1 MRSRTAQWFECK
13 IKYEKM
19 MEDGLQKQVV
29 EQYVVDALSFAEAE
43 QRITEEM
50 FQYISGEFE
59 VADVKKAAYK
69 EIFFMS
75 DAAKKFHNEVED
87 LTRALHKGDME
98 KADEVFHRPLAEQN
112 NADTRWYKAKLQFIT
127 IDEKTEKEKRTNVT
141 YLVQACS
148 LHNALDNI
156 DTVMKGTMIDYVQ
169 ANVGETQLVDVFET
183 MEQREQ
189 NGARSSYAESRQSST
204 EGQYTAEDK
213 AAELMAKMAE
223 EVKDASLKVEDIVD
237 RYVKSGTPELR
248 QQLIDKLTEIRKE
261 KFGIE

>member
-13 IKYEKM
+13 IKYEKV

-50 FQYISGEFE
+50 SAYISGEFE
-59 VADVKKAAYK
+59 VTDVKKAAYK
-69 EIFFMS
+69 EVFFMQDGEKILS
-75 DAAKKFHNEVED
+75 HETEKLSRAMNKGREAA
-87 LTRALHKGDME
+87 ME
-98 KADEVFHRPLAEQN
+98 QYDKPTDWNPN

-127 IDEKTEKEKRTNVT
+127 TDEKTEKEKRTNVT

-169 ANVGETQLVDVFET
+169 ANVGETQLVDVFES
-183 MEQREQ
+183 
-189 NGARSSYAESRQSST
+189 AA
-204 EGQYTAEDK
+204 DK
-213 AAELMAKMAE
+213 AAELMARMAE
-223 EVKDASLKVEDIVD
+223 DVKDASLKVEDIVD
-237 RYVKSGTPELR
+237 RYVTTATPELR

>member
-13 IKYEKM
+13 IKYEKV

-50 FQYISGEFE
+50 SAYISGEFE
-59 VADVKKAAYK
+59 VVDVKKAAYK
-69 EIFFMS
+69 EVFFDDDNAAS
-75 DAAKKFHNEVED
+75 D
-87 LTRALHKGDME
+87 
-98 KADEVFHRPLAEQN
+98 
-112 NADTRWYKAKLQFIT
+112 RWYKAKLQFIT

-169 ANVGETQLVDVFET
+169 VNVGETQLMDVFES
-183 MEQREQ
+183 
-189 NGARSSYAESRQSST
+189 AA
-204 EGQYTAEDK
+204 DK
-213 AAELMAKMAE
+213 AAELMARMAE
-223 EVKDASLKVEDIVD
+223 DAKDASLKVEDIVD
-237 RYVKSGTPELR
+237 RYVKSATPELR

>member
-13 IKYEKM
+13 IKYEKV

-50 FQYISGEFE
+50 SAYISGEFE

-69 EIFFMS
+69 EVFFDDDNAAS
-75 DAAKKFHNEVED
+75 D
-87 LTRALHKGDME
+87 
-98 KADEVFHRPLAEQN
+98 
-112 NADTRWYKAKLQFIT
+112 RWYKAKLDFIT
-127 IDEKTEKEKRTNVT
+127 IDERTEKEKRSRVT
-141 YLVQACS
+141 YLVQATN
-148 LHNALDNI
+148 LNRAMKNV
-156 DTVMKGTMIDYVQ
+156 DTVMGGTMIDYD
-169 ANVGETQLVDVFET
+169 AASISDTKLVDVFET

-204 EGQYTAEDK
+204 EGQYSAEDK
-213 AAELMAKMAE
+213 AAELMARMAE
-223 EVKDASLKVEDIVD
+223 DVKDASLKVEDIVD
-237 RYVKSGTPELR
+237 RYVKTATPELR

-261 KFGIE
+261 KFGME